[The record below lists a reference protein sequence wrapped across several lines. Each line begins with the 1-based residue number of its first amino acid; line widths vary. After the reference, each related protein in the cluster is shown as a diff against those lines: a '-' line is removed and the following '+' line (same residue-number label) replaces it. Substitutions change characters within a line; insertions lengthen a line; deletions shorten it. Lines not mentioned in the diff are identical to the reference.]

1 MSIHDLLNKME
12 SAEESFLNTEFLAPV
27 LPGGRVRVRIAG
39 LVCTL
44 RVVGRAEPGWAI
56 LKPLTLDRAK
66 VVARASLR
74 QIRDYLAL
82 FPAARLVLMA
92 RAGHDPSTALRRSS
106 GQGSGRCWLA
116 LPAHRGDTRFQIV
129 GPVRVHLATGVEPFQ
144 RIVARFDGARF
155 WFQEVDRRRSPAIAA
170 YLREALAAETPPDD
184 LHKPTLT
191 AEEREAYRL
200 AYQAIEAARRDRIEV
215 RLADALAHAG
225 AELASYI
232 EREDAYTVAFNVDG
246 QTHRSTVHKDDL
258 TVLVAGICLAGH
270 DRRFDLQSLVGVIR
284 EGARDRR
291 LAPVGDEGDLD
302 EDSYWQ
308 IHLSQE
314 EP

>member
-12 SAEESFLNTEFLAPV
+12 SAEESFLETEFLAPL

-44 RVVGRAEPGWAI
+44 RVVGRIEPGWAI
-56 LKPLTLDRAK
+56 LKPLALDRAE
-66 VVARASLR
+66 VIARASLR

-82 FPAARLVLMA
+82 LPAVRLVLVG
-92 RAGHDPSTALRRSS
+92 RADHA
-106 GQGSGRCWLA
+106 WLA
-116 LPAHRGDTRFQIV
+116 LPAHRGDARFQIV
-129 GPVRVHLATGVEPFQ
+129 GPVRVHLAAAVEPFQ
-144 RIVARFDGARF
+144 CIVARFDGAHF

-170 YLREALAAETPPDD
+170 YLRQALADETPPDD

-200 AYQAIEAARRDRIEV
+200 AYQAIETARRDRVEA

-232 EREDAYTVAFNVDG
+232 EREDAYTVTFNVDG
-246 QTHRSTVHKDDL
+246 RPCRSTVRKDDL
-258 TVLVAGICLAGH
+258 TVLVAGICLAGQ
-270 DRRFDLQSLVGVIR
+270 DRHFDLQSLVGVIR
-284 EGARDRR
+284 EGAEEQGSRGAREHGDGGECTS
-291 LAPVGDEGDLD
+291 APLHPSTSV
-302 EDSYWQ
+302 Q
-308 IHLSQE
+308 IHPPAE